1 MKWRPKGGKPLTFGC
16 NAMLGLVVCP
26 ERTHELKGGLRCV
39 RCFIEDG
46 GGPLDVGRQV
56 QASNHHELLGS
67 RALVMSV
74 DGKGAALT
82 ASGVVRGVERK

>member
-1 MKWRPKGGKPLTFGC
+1 MPQWVRLSEG
-16 NAMLGLVVCP
+16 LGVTVCP
-26 ERTHELKGGLRCV
+26 ERTHEVKGGVRCV

-46 GGPLDVGRQV
+46 GGPPDVGRQV

-82 ASGVVRGVERK
+82 ASGEVRGVERK